1 MGREEH
7 GDAMLLKVRG
17 IEDRQGNLAMNE
29 VHMDN
34 VWLYPLTHCLEF
46 LFSLIGIDKRGSS
59 GDFLRERRGSIV
71 ILCRNK

>member
-1 MGREEH
+1 MGCEEH

-34 VWLYPLTHCLEF
+34 VRLYPLTQCLEF
-46 LFSLIGIDKRGSS
+46 LFSLIGIDK
-59 GDFLRERRGSIV
+59 
-71 ILCRNK
+71 